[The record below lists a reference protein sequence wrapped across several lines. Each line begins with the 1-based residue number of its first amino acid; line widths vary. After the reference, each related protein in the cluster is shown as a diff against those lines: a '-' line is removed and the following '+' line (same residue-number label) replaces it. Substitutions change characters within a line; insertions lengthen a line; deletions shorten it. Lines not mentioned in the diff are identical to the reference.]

1 MFDFGLGNSIS
12 TSSHGHEQA
21 VGFGGL
27 TVFLQFLQF
36 KDLKEDGEGAEFD
49 TCQAGKEEGKGL
61 VEESR
66 DGH

>member
-1 MFDFGLGNSIS
+1 M
-12 TSSHGHEQA
+12 
-21 VGFGGL
+21 